1 MVNWPIGRL
10 EEEENL
16 FLLKDDENILIDGA
30 QKMGINL
37 HKEQIKKF
45 SRFLELL
52 VQWNQKINLTS
63 LKTPKEIISKHF
75 LDSISCIKAINKY
88 INIEG
93 ISIIDIG
100 TGAGFPGVPIKIVC
114 PSISLSLLEARKK
127 KTMFLKKIR
136 EEMSFRQVKILN
148 GRAEAFGKCPDY
160 REKYD
165 IAISRA
171 VAPLS
176 ILCEYCLP
184 LVRVG
189 GLFIAQKGR
198 SYNKETNKA
207 LKAVQLLGGELIG
220 VENVL
225 IPFIN
230 QKRYLLVIK
239 KIKDTPLEYPRKVG
253 LPQKRP
259 LYF

>member
-1 MVNWPIGRL
+1 M
-10 EEEENL
+10 
-16 FLLKDDENILIDGA
+16 LKDDENILIDGA

-37 HKEQIKKF
+37 YKEQIKKF

-63 LKTPKEIISKHF
+63 LKTPRGIIIKHF
-75 LDSISCIKAINKY
+75 LDSISCVKVINKY
-88 INIEG
+88 SDTEGINI
-93 ISIIDIG
+93 IDVG
-100 TGAGFPGVPIKIVC
+100 AGAGFPGMPIKIIC
-114 PSISLSLLEARKK
+114 PSIRLSLLEARKK
-127 KTMFLKKIR
+127 KALFLEKIIG
-136 EEMSFRQVKILN
+136 EMNFQQVEILN
-148 GRAEAFGKCPDY
+148 GRAETFGKSEDY
-160 REKYD
+160 RERYD

-171 VAPLS
+171 VARLNVLS
-176 ILCEYCLP
+176 EYCLP

-189 GLFIAQKGR
+189 GLFVAQKGR
-198 SYNKETNKA
+198 SYKEETEKS
-207 LKAVQLLGGELIG
+207 LKTVQVLGGELIG

-230 QKRYLLVIK
+230 QERYLLVIK
-239 KIKDTPLEYPRKVG
+239 KIKDTPSEYPRKVG